1 MRKVAHH
8 QISGVLHLLS
18 GLRIGGS
25 DEALEIGGAD
35 LTCIKHPGTL
45 EPYIPGSSIKG
56 KMRSELEHKFGL
68 AEGSQ
73 PFSGTKKIKDG
84 NRDRRVSL
92 SLEELTPEQYLLA
105 SIFGPHMNPD
115 HKFGPT
121 RIIARDAPLAGDF
134 RLEVKTENAIDRETG
149 TALKPRQQERVAAG
163 AEFKLKIGL
172 QVWDLDDNDKCAI
185 GDRRGAE
192 AMIEFVRIGLQQ
204 LQLTGL
210 GAGVSTGSGE
220 IEIRDLKV
228 DDRPLEL

>member
-18 GLRIGGS
+18 GMRIGGS
-25 DEALEIGGAD
+25 DETLEIGGTD
-35 LTCIKHPGTL
+35 LTCIKHPETL

-68 AEGSQ
+68 AEGPQ
-73 PFSGTKKIKDG
+73 PFSCTKKIKDG
-84 NRDRRVSL
+84 NRDRKVSL
-92 SLEELTPEQYLLA
+92 SIDEVTPEQYLLA

-121 RIIARDAPLAGDF
+121 RIIVRDSPVTGNF
-134 RLEVKTENAIDRETG
+134 RLEVKTENIIDRETG
-149 TALKPRQQERVAAG
+149 TALHPRKQERVASG

-172 QVWDLDDNDKCAI
+172 QVWDVDESDKCAI
-185 GDRRGAE
+185 NDKRGAE

-204 LQLTGL
+204 VQLTGL
-210 GAGVSTGSGE
+210 GSGVSKGSGE

-228 DDRPLEL
+228 DDRPLDL